1 MSGKKHFP
9 MRFPRHATGFRA
21 QLQRPGAQ
29 RSWWFSKW
37 MEAVEP
43 MGFDGRT
50 ARGRTYAVSGQV
62 VALEVEGSDVRAKV
76 MGMRLEPYSVEIK
89 FTPLN
94 EAVRKRIVTKLRGE
108 VMLLARLLAGEFPLD
123 VEKMFREEGAQLFP
137 GGKIAPGKYDVT
149 IGCSCPDWANPCKHS
164 CAVLMIL
171 GEEIARR
178 PLTLLELRG
187 IREEEL
193 IDED

>member
-1 MSGKKHFP
+1 
-9 MRFPRHATGFRA
+9 
-21 QLQRPGAQ
+21 
-29 RSWWFSKW
+29 